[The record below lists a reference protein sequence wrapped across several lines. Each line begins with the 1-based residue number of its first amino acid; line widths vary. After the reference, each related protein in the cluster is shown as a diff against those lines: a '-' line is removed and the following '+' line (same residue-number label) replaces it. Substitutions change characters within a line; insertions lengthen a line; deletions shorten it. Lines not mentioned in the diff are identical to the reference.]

1 MIGADSGLPFNYC
14 DILLN
19 WFSGCFTLV
28 MYQIQTYTKIEIVVC
43 YDILH
48 LMQVAFILHVFRLW
62 GLCVTETRTLCP
74 ILITPPI
81 WCLSCLSPTACSR
94 VHSGVIFAEIM
105 IIHLRQNAI
114 WRRYLTRDIFVLS
127 YYPKVASL
135 THAKN
140 LTICVTCTMY
150 LRNKK
155 SFVEYYKM
163 HYKIDL

>member
-81 WCLSCLSPTACSR
+81 WSLSCLSPTTCSR
-94 VHSGVIFAEIM
+94 VHSGVIFAEIR
-105 IIHLRQNAI
+105 I
-114 WRRYLTRDIFVLS
+114 S
-127 YYPKVASL
+127 YAFK
-135 THAKN
+135 TKCN
-140 LTICVTCTMY
+140 LTQILDARHICTVILSQGRFFNTREKLNNMCYMY
-150 LRNKK
+150 NVLK
-155 SFVEYYKM
+155 E
-163 HYKIDL
+163 